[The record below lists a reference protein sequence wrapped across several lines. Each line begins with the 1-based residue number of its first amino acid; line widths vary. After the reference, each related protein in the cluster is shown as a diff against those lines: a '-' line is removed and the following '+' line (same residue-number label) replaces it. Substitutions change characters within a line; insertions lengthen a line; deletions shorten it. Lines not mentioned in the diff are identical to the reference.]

1 MTSKIKLIAG
11 LGNPGQEYQQTRH
24 NAGFWC
30 LDLLA
35 DKYQANFKLQSKFQS
50 EIAQASIN
58 DNDVWLLKPQTFMNN
73 SGRAVQA
80 AMSFYKIK
88 MEEILVIHDE
98 IDLSPG
104 TARFKSGG
112 GHGGQ
117 NGLRDIISCLGGNG
131 FSRLRI
137 GVGHPGDK
145 HKVANYVLGRAS
157 HDEQDLIDIAVH
169 HTVDNIPLFVAG
181 EQQKAMNALHTV
193 KG

>member
-1 MTSKIKLIAG
+1 MSDKIKLIVG

-35 DKYQANFKLQSKFQS
+35 EKHQANFKIQSKFQS
-50 EIAQASIN
+50 EISQVSI
-58 DNDVWLLKPQTFMNN
+58 DGHDVWLLKPQTFMNN

-80 AMSFYKIK
+80 TMAFYKIK
-88 MEEILVIHDE
+88 IEELLVIHDE
-98 IDLSPG
+98 IDLPPG
-104 TARFKSGG
+104 TARFKTGG

-117 NGLRDIISCLGGNG
+117 NGLRDIISSLGNKN

-157 HDEQDLIDIAVH
+157 KADQEVIDHVVAH
-169 HTVDNIPLFVAG
+169 SVDNIPTFIAG
-181 EQQKAMNALHTV
+181 DAQKAMNALHTI
-193 KG
+193 KA